1 MNRTE
6 KPVSDDFNEKRM
18 TFTEHLGELR
28 TRLIRSGIALIV
40 MVVLCYIFSDH
51 IFQALKRPL
60 SALSG
65 TSVVIQQEQPPG
77 DENSGEGEGENTP
90 PPASEQGQVPGQRV
104 RGADWQ
110 VLSPLEPII
119 VKLKIAGYGG
129 LLLALPFIVW
139 QLCAFVFPGLRPVE
153 KKAVQIIIFGCGV
166 LAIAGVCVAYF
177 GVFPLVV
184 PYLIGQFVPEDV
196 EVVFRMNETL
206 SFVIKGLAAFAIAFQ
221 FPMVVLALVYVGLL
235 EPATLKQ
242 YRRIAIVSMAVVAAM
257 LTPPDPF
264 TMSVMLIPLVLL
276 YEVSIWLSYLVVRRK
291 KKNADAAS

>member
-1 MNRTE
+1 MSE
-6 KPVSDDFNEKRM
+6 DFDEKRM

-28 TRLIRSGIALIV
+28 TRIIRAGIALVV
-40 MVVLCYIFSDH
+40 MVVVCYIFSDH

-60 SALSG
+60 SAFAG
-65 TSVVIQQEQPPG
+65 TAVTIQQDTPPT
-77 DENSGEGEGENTP
+77 DEGEAAP
-90 PPASEQGQVPGQRV
+90 PEDVPEAPRKTGQRV
-104 RGADWQ
+104 READWQ

-129 LLLALPFIVW
+129 LLLSLPFIVW
-139 QLCAFVFPGLRPVE
+139 QLCAFIFPGLRPVE
-153 KKAVQIIIFGCGV
+153 KKAVQIIIFGCGA
-166 LAIAGVCVAYF
+166 LAIVGVSVAYF

-184 PYLIGQFVPEDV
+184 PYLIGQFVPEGV
-196 EVVFRMNETL
+196 EVVFRVNETL

-242 YRRIAIVSMAVVAAM
+242 YRRIAIVGMAVVSAM

-264 TMSVMLIPLVLL
+264 TMTVMLVPLVLL

-291 KKNADAAS
+291 NKANAAS